1 MARHRVPAGTER
13 GASDERSASSAVVHS
28 PAMTTVPAGPAA
40 PPATPAAPV
49 PPSPPSPRAGVVGGR
64 GRRLA
69 GSLLTLAAWVVLIVV
84 ARRWARAVEATGK
97 IIRLHAPP
105 LVGWDRWRINGRLA
119 IPVAVALVLVTG
131 LPRWS
136 TRLAWR
142 RLLALTYL
150 ASAAW
155 AVSLAV
161 TDGWLGITRPT
172 LLPHDEYLLDVGRVG
187 NPHSFLLHFTANIGH
202 YVTHVRSHP
211 PGVLLLLWGMDRI
224 GLGGPRWAAAL
235 FIAGGAAAFAAV
247 LVVVRRVAGEDMA
260 RRAMPFL
267 VLSPAA
273 LWVATTADAFYA
285 GAAAWA
291 VVAVVLSMYRDDR
304 RGDVL
309 ALVGGIGFGLL
320 AHLAYGA
327 VLVGLVPLAIAVH
340 RRRIRPLLIAAAG
353 SVIVVAA
360 FTSAGFFIVDGLRA
374 THRQYLLSVARDR
387 SYRLF
392 FVVDW
397 AALAVVVG
405 PAIAVALVRLRD
417 RRVWLLVGAA
427 LSACLVAAVSG
438 AFKGEVERIWLPF
451 SVWVL
456 AAGAALA
463 LPPGAT
469 RAPRRSL
476 HLWLAVQAT
485 FATLVQ
491 VGIHTR
497 W

>member
-1 MARHRVPAGTER
+1 
-13 GASDERSASSAVVHS
+13 
-28 PAMTTVPAGPAA
+28 MTTVRPGPAA
-40 PPATPAAPV
+40 PLAPPPAH
-49 PPSPPSPRAGVVGGR
+49 SPPEPISRRGAGTV
-64 GRRLA
+64 A
-69 GSLLTLAAWVVLIVV
+69 SSLVALTAWVVVIFV

-97 IIRLHAPP
+97 VIRLHAPP

-119 IPVAVALVLVTG
+119 IPVVVGVALVAV

-136 TRLAWR
+136 ARLSW
-142 RLLALTYL
+142 RLLVAVTWLT
-150 ASAAW
+150 SAGW

-161 TDGWLGITRPT
+161 TDGWSGLTRPT

-187 NPHSFLLHFTANIGH
+187 SPHAFLHHFTDNIGH

-211 PGVLLLLWGMDRI
+211 PGMLLLLWGMDRL
-224 GLGGPRWAAAL
+224 GFGGPRWAAAL
-235 FIAGGAAAFAAV
+235 FIAGGTAAFAAV
-247 LVVVRRVAGEDMA
+247 LVTVRRVAGEDVA

-285 GAAAWA
+285 GVAAWA
-291 VVAVVLSMYRDDR
+291 VAAVALSLYRHDR

-309 ALVGGIGFGLL
+309 AFAGGIGFGLL

-327 VLVGLVPLAIAVH
+327 VLVGLVPLVIGVQ
-340 RRRIRPLLIAAAG
+340 RRRVRPLLIAAVGTAL
-353 SVIVVAA
+353 VVAA
-360 FTSAGFFIVDGLRA
+360 FTAAGFFILDGIRA
-374 THRQYLLSVARDR
+374 THGQYLLSVARDR
-387 SYRLF
+387 SYGLF

-397 AALAVVVG
+397 AALGVVVG

-417 RRVWLLVGAA
+417 RRTWLLVGTA
-427 LSACLVAAVSG
+427 LSACLIAALSG

-456 AAGAALA
+456 VAGAALA
-463 LPPGAT
+463 PQAGTERL
-469 RAPRRSL
+469 RRWSIRT
-476 HLWLAVQAT
+476 WLGVQAA